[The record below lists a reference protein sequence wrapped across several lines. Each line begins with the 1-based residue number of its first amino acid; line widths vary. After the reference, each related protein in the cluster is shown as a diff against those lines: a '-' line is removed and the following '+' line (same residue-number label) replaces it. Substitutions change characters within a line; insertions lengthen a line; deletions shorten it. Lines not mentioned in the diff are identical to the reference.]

1 MRVLTFSSLFPNNR
15 LTHRGLFVRQRLLQ
29 LREYCRRNGVD
40 FDVRVVAPVPW
51 FPFKHPLFGQY
62 AELAAVFDRENH
74 LGLEITHPRFP
85 VIPKFGMMLGPSLMY
100 QAVRSHVAG
109 LRRNGFDFDLVDAHY
124 FYPDG
129 VAAVMLGQAFGKPV
143 VITGRGT
150 DLNLIP
156 QYRAPARKIR
166 WAADHAAGIVTV
178 AEALVGYLEDLG
190 VEREKVTVLRN
201 GVDLGFFS
209 PASDR
214 ATLRAAL
221 GLSGRILLSAGV
233 LWERKGHHLVIEAL
247 PRLLEKFTD
256 LKLLIAGKGE
266 EESRLRA
273 LVETLGLTDRVV
285 LLGYLDQSELKRYMQ
300 AADALVLA
308 SSREGWANVLLEAMG
323 CGTPVAAT
331 AVDGTPEVVREAAA
345 GVLIPSRDAASIAA
359 SIETL
364 FESCPDRAATRRYAE
379 KFSWDETSEGQLAL
393 FRRVLDGVSSSNASA
408 G

>member
-29 LREYCRRNGVD
+29 LREFCRRNGVD

-62 AELAAVFDRENH
+62 AELAAVFDQEDH
-74 LGLEITHPRFP
+74 LGLAITHPRFP
-85 VIPKFGMMLGPSLMY
+85 VIPKFGMTLGPSLMY
-100 QAVRSHVAG
+100 RAVRSHVAE
-109 LRRNGFDFDLVDAHY
+109 LRRSGFDFDLIDAHY

-129 VAAVMLGQAFGKPV
+129 VAAVMLGQAFGTPV

-156 QYRAPARKIR
+156 QYPAPARKIR

-178 AEALVGYLEDLG
+178 AEALVGYLQDLG

-201 GVDLGFFS
+201 GVDLEFFS
-209 PASDR
+209 PAGDR
-214 ATLRAAL
+214 EALRAEL
-221 GLSGRILLSAGV
+221 GLSGRVLLSAGV
-233 LWERKGHHLVIEAL
+233 LWERKGHHLVIKAL
-247 PRLLEKFTD
+247 PRLLEKLPD
-256 LKLLIAGKGE
+256 LRLLIAGKGE

-273 LVETLGLTDRVV
+273 LAESLGLTDRVV

-364 FESCPDRAATRRYAE
+364 FEMCPDRAATRRYAE

-393 FRRVLDGVSSSNASA
+393 FRGVLEGASSSSASA